1 MNDDSDGTNLP
12 ALGEHRLGHILSVI
26 DIACTKAL
34 LVAKHMYVKNM
45 QSPTL
50 IFSEEKT
57 TTVLVILLHILPDWL
72 EGCNFGRG
80 RPNT

>member
-1 MNDDSDGTNLP
+1 M
-12 ALGEHRLGHILSVI
+12 H
-26 DIACTKAL
+26 
-34 LVAKHMYVKNM
+34 VKNM
-45 QSPTL
+45 QDPTA
-50 IFSEEKT
+50 IFSDEKT